1 MLLRLGLLGSGVQK
15 SRMPRLQMHLAE
27 TIGIALSYALLDEAD
42 SADFDAGDKVIQLI
56 SEGFQGINVTH
67 PFKQRVHKLVSS
79 SLIPGHEKIGSYN
92 TLKFSGSD
100 IYGANTD
107 YLGFIQAYQYRRGAL
122 APGKVFLAGAGG
134 VGRAV
139 ACALADLGCDEI
151 YIYDV
156 LASQSDS
163 LALHLQKRGVRV
175 KVVNEYDKDSYIVSS
190 DGLVNCTNIGMSQ
203 YPGTPFNPALIN
215 TQEWAFDAIYTPI
228 ETTFI
233 TNARESGLACISGF
247 LLWLFQGLEA
257 FMIFTGTKIQL
268 EQELLDT
275 VLGWFDPMSDRVA
288 EQLLQPT
295 NLLRNPAN
303 G

>member
-1 MLLRLGLLGSGVQK
+1 MRLKLGLLGSGIQK

-27 TIGIALSYALLDEAD
+27 TSGIALSYTLLDEAD

-79 SLIPGHEKIGSYN
+79 ALIPGHEKIGSYN
-92 TLKFSGSD
+92 TLKFSGSG

-107 YLGFIQAYQYRRGAL
+107 YLGFIQAYHYRRGNV
-122 APGKVFLAGAGG
+122 APGNVFMAGAGG

-139 ACALADLGCDEI
+139 ACALADLGCDEM

-156 LASQSDS
+156 LVSQSES
-163 LALHLQKRGVRV
+163 LAQYLHNRGVRV
-175 KVVNEYDKDSYIVSS
+175 KVVNEFDKDSYILAS

-203 YPGTPFNPALIN
+203 YPGTAFDPVLIES
-215 TQEWAFDAIYTPI
+215 QAWAFDAIYTPI
-228 ETTFI
+228 ETPFI

-257 FMIFTGTKIQL
+257 FMIFTGTKIEL
-268 EQELLDT
+268 EQKLLDA
-275 VLGWFDPMSDRVA
+275 VLDWFDPLSDQVA
-288 EQLLQPT
+288 EQLLQQ
-295 NLLRNPAN
+295 AN
-303 G
+303 S